1 MSGRFVSRALTLGR
15 ASAWV
20 HTGRGRAQQRRFR
33 TSASASGGGLGS
45 HLSSKWLLVPA
56 AAAALAGGFAYAHN
70 AGAQVTPATAEALQK
85 YGGPHEPATRW
96 EAEIASQPGTLKV
109 GALMC
114 CIVWVRE

>member
-1 MSGRFVSRALTLGR
+1 M
-15 ASAWV
+15 
-20 HTGRGRAQQRRFR
+20 
-33 TSASASGGGLGS
+33 GS